1 MGLLEIK
8 QVMII
13 KITELMMFFVAMLDD
28 IACLCDMLNYYV
40 FRWFVFKIEVDV
52 NMSINNN
59 ITEII

>member
-1 MGLLEIK
+1 
-8 QVMII
+8 MII

-40 FRWFVFKIEVDV
+40 FKRFVFKIEIDV

-59 ITEII
+59 ITEVI